1 MAGSRGGQ
9 CPSLADYVR
18 GRRAIWEATPAAC
31 PGAVLAG
38 RTLASVGEQLG
49 NLEDLAR
56 VAHARDTPRLMAQL
70 LATAAANRQSNGILL
85 SARELESFDRA
96 VASAPGRS
104 GLCDVPVRVRD
115 GRRITG
121 RRRAEVVHGLFPRC
135 RNRAASYR
143 ARA

>member
-96 VASAPGRS
+96 VASARGALDDATFRS
-104 GLCDVPVRVRD
+104 AWATGAGSPVEDVLRLAD
-115 GRRITG
+115 T
-121 RRRAEVVHGLFPRC
+121 A
-135 RNRAASYR
+135 
-143 ARA
+143 